1 VRGRNR
7 VEEVVVE
14 DVLSGRLESIPVDTV
29 VFTGDWIP
37 DNEFVRRANV
47 DLNPRTLGPACDSR
61 GRRSVMSL
69 YAAGN
74 FIHPVETADVASLRA
89 RAVAHAIADDLQSP
103 TTHTCLDIVADGR
116 LASVWPNRVN
126 FGTTTNSFALRSMT
140 YHASRMVTAR
150 QDGVVLGTSPVAR
163 IVLNRSHSISGRMI
177 ESANKERGAIH
188 FSLGA

>member
-1 VRGRNR
+1 
-7 VEEVVVE
+7 
-14 DVLSGRLESIPVDTV
+14 
-29 VFTGDWIP
+29 
-37 DNEFVRRANV
+37 
-47 DLNPRTLGPACDSR
+47 
-61 GRRSVMSL
+61 MSL

-188 FSLGA
+188 FSLGAWFKTSTAISLSQRAMRQSTTLTYALTKFRMRGAVRQQRIGNEVDLSDWRIADLTGSIGTNT